1 MTIVAPKGTKGAYL
15 PANGGVTKE
24 AEFLPASGVRYRLLS
39 KTHDPVT
46 GLIHAVVE
54 MVNTSDTQ
62 D

>member
-39 KTHDPVT
+39 KTTDPET
-46 GLIHAVVE
+46 GLTHAVVE
-54 MVNTSDTQ
+54 MVNT
-62 D
+62 